1 MEKILQYNN
10 NKYNQF
16 LVYIKTGEEGGK
28 NREYLEQHLQ
38 TFIDDRQ
45 RPGQAG
51 LIPRSLSSL
60 QNLPRL
66 KNISRLKNI

>member
-28 NREYLEQHLQ
+28 NREYLKQHLQ
-38 TFIDDRQ
+38 TFIVRLMT
-45 RPGQAG
+45 G

>member
-28 NREYLEQHLQ
+28 NREYLKQHLQ
-38 TFIDDRQ
+38 TFIVRLMTDRGQ
-45 RPGQAG
+45 ARPGRPNTQVT
-51 LIPRSLSSL
+51 LISSE
-60 QNLPRL
+60 PAT
-66 KNISRLKNI
+66 S

>member
-28 NREYLEQHLQ
+28 NREYLKQHLQ

-45 RPGQAG
+45 EGCPQPGQA
-51 LIPRSLSSL
+51 
-60 QNLPRL
+60 
-66 KNISRLKNI
+66 

>member
-28 NREYLEQHLQ
+28 NREYLKQHLQ
-38 TFIDDRQ
+38 TFIVRLMKG
-45 RPGQAG
+45 RPNTQVT
-51 LIPRSLSSL
+51 LISSE
-60 QNLPRL
+60 PAT
-66 KNISRLKNI
+66 S